1 MSKKY
6 ICCST
11 LSKLALSK
19 NIWYFLKVT
28 GEIYMADIRRLRE
41 QLAQLDAQK
50 QGIYTKLNETKRK
63 NATGRKV
70 LLGVHLLKLA
80 ESDALVHSALV
91 KVWAAAQT
99 ERPSAFVDAD
109 MPKAP

>member
-1 MSKKY
+1 MKVKGKK
-6 ICCST
+6 
-11 LSKLALSK
+11 
-19 NIWYFLKVT
+19 
-28 GEIYMADIRRLRE
+28 YMADIKRLRE
-41 QLAQLDAQK
+41 QLAQLEAQK
-50 QGIYTKLNETKRK
+50 QGIFTKLNETKRK

-91 KVWAAAQT
+91 KVWAASQV
-99 ERPSAFVDAD
+99 ERPSAFVDAE

>member
-1 MSKKY
+1 
-6 ICCST
+6 
-11 LSKLALSK
+11 
-19 NIWYFLKVT
+19 
-28 GEIYMADIRRLRE
+28 MADIRRLRE

-91 KVWAAAQT
+91 KVWAAARV
-99 ERPSAFVDAD
+99 ERPSAFSDVEL
-109 MPKAP
+109 PKALEGGV